1 MVMLNRKDW
10 MVIANVATPIP
21 PNTKAVGYPWRDFMI
36 RYVLGVMGGL
46 VVIIIIDVW
55 RRMLMSEKDRFYR
68 KQTKKYKDLKVGF
81 VELKGYEK

>member
-1 MVMLNRKDW
+1 
-10 MVIANVATPIP
+10 
-21 PNTKAVGYPWRDFMI
+21 MI

-55 RRMLMSEKDRFYR
+55 RRMLMNEKERFYR
-68 KQTKKYKDLKVGF
+68 KQSKKYEGLNVGF

>member
-1 MVMLNRKDW
+1 
-10 MVIANVATPIP
+10 
-21 PNTKAVGYPWRDFMI
+21 MI

-68 KQTKKYKDLKVGF
+68 KQTKKYKDLKVGI